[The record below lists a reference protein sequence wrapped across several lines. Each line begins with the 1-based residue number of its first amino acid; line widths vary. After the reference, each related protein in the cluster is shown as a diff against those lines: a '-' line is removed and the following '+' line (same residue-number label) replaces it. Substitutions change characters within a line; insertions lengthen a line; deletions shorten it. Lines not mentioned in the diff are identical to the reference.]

1 MSKTQVFSQDLVFM
15 LDYLHMV
22 KSSAN
27 ILQYLVKEL
36 IDINNIK
43 QGHFTPNLI

>member
-1 MSKTQVFSQDLVFM
+1 MIAKTQTFATDLVFM

-43 QGHFTPNLI
+43 